1 MKLPQQSPSPP
12 PQWADKLLEWLCPDE
27 LLEEVQGD
35 LQELFEERVAEAG
48 QRQARREYILSVLG
62 YLRPYAFKRKTN
74 HYSQLSL
81 FTMFNNYFKI
91 ALRNL
96 YRQKAFFLINIFG
109 LAIGLMC
116 FTLILLFVY
125 HELSFDRFHHKP
137 QQVYRV
143 VKDFVNDDGTKI
155 PDATTPPA
163 LAPALQKEL
172 PEVAYTT
179 RIFPNWGQK
188 YLLEYEDKRFYETN
202 LMRVDS
208 SFFDVFTFEFVQGNK
223 TTAFQQ
229 PHSILLT
236 QKAAIK
242 YFGKQD
248 PMGKFIKL
256 PFNKETNYQV
266 TAILKDVPTNAH
278 FTFDFLIPIKFK
290 DIDSNWGWYT
300 FYTYVRLKENADP
313 EKFKAKLQP
322 LFKQYQPEDK
332 SQFYAQALTDIHLT
346 SNLKWELAANGDLS
360 YVRILITIALFVI
373 IIAGINYINLITAQ
387 SVKRAKEVG
396 IRKVAGAFKSLL
408 IWQFLNESILTALVA
423 FGIALLGVAAF
434 LPFSKQIF
442 GVELFLFTANN
453 KILWL
458 LLVIATLLVGLLA
471 GLYPAF
477 YLSSFNPI
485 KVLKGSFSNSHKGVW
500 LRQGLVI
507 FQFIIST
514 LLIAGSLIIS
524 QQLDFIQN
532 KKLGYDKENI
542 IVVPNIS
549 STSNFGALS
558 NELKKIPNVVNVGGA
573 NGILGGQNW
582 TTSVRAKGKQESVLL
597 NFLVVDYGF
606 LPTMG
611 VEFHEGRNF
620 SKNFGT
626 DTSAIVLNEAAVKQL
641 GLQEPLLGQ
650 PIVSNQADSTTMN
663 IIGVVKDFHFTSF
676 HDPIK
681 PFGFVLSSQGSDGTM
696 FVKINKDTRQAIT
709 MIEQAWKTAIPNRPF
724 EYSFQDEQVNKIH
737 EVEGRFGALFS
748 YLTLLAIL
756 IACLGL
762 FGLAAYTVQ
771 QRRKEIGI
779 RKVLGAS
786 VSNITLTLSS
796 NFLLL
801 IAIAFIIAIPIA
813 LYAMNS
819 WLDNFAYRITITWQ
833 VFVVAGIIVFFIA
846 ILTVSYQ
853 AVKAGLANPVK
864 SLRTE

>member
-1 MKLPQQSPSPP
+1 MSKHQKPP
-12 PQWADKLLEWLCPDE
+12 TPPDWANKLLEWLCPDD

-35 LQELFEERVAEAG
+35 LQELFEERAAEAG
-48 QRQARREYILSVLG
+48 ERQARREYILAVMG
-62 YLRPYAFKRKTN
+62 YMRPYAFKQKTN
-74 HYSQLSL
+74 HHSQLSL
-81 FTMFNNYFKI
+81 FTMFHNYFKV

-96 YRQKAFFLINIFG
+96 YRQRAFSLINIFG

-125 HELSFDRFHHKP
+125 HELSFDRFHYKP

-179 RIFPNWGQK
+179 RIFPGWGQK
-188 YLLEYEDKRFYETN
+188 FLLEYEDKRFYETN
-202 LMRVDS
+202 LMSVDS

-223 TTAFQQ
+223 TIAFQQ

-256 PFNKETNYQV
+256 PFNGGTNYQV
-266 TAILKDVPTNAH
+266 TAILKDVPSNVH
-278 FTFDFLIPIKFK
+278 FTFDFLVPIGFK
-290 DIDSNWGWYT
+290 DIDSNWGWYN

-313 EKFKAKLQP
+313 ETFKTKLQP
-322 LFKQYQPEDK
+322 LFKQYKPEDK

-396 IRKVAGAFKSLL
+396 IRKVAGAFRSLL
-408 IWQFLNESILTALVA
+408 IGQFLTESILTALVA
-423 FGIALLGVAAF
+423 FALSLLGVVAF
-434 LPFSKQIF
+434 LPFSTQIF

-453 KILWL
+453 KLLWL
-458 LLVIATLLVGLLA
+458 LLVATTLLVGLLA

-477 YLSSFNPI
+477 YLSSFNPV
-485 KVLKGSFSNSHKGVW
+485 KVLKGSFSNSPKGVL
-500 LRQGLVI
+500 LRQGLVV
-507 FQFIIST
+507 FQFVIST

-549 STSNFGALS
+549 STANFQALS
-558 NELKKIPNVVNVGGA
+558 NELIKIPNVVNVGGA

-582 TTSVRAKGKQESVLL
+582 TTGVRAKGKQESVLL

-611 VEFHEGRNF
+611 VEFKEGRNF

-650 PIVSNQADSTTMN
+650 PIVSNQDDSTTVN

-676 HDPIK
+676 HDLIK
-681 PFGFVLSSQGSDGTM
+681 PFGFVLSSQGSNGSL
-696 FVKINKDTRQAIT
+696 FVKISAEDKHQTLAL
-709 MIEQAWKTAIPNRPF
+709 IEQAWKNVIPNRPF

-737 EVEGRFGALFS
+737 QVESRFGVLFS
-748 YLTLLAIL
+748 SLTLLAIL

-762 FGLAAYTVQ
+762 FGLATYTIY

-786 VSNITLTLSS
+786 ISNITLTLSA

-801 IAIAFIIAIPIA
+801 IAIAFVIAVPLA
-813 LYAMNS
+813 WYAMNQ
-819 WLDNFAYRITITWQ
+819 WLDNFAYRIAITWQ
-833 VFVVAGIIVFFIA
+833 VFVVAGFAVFFIGL
-846 ILTVSYQ
+846 LTVSYQ
-853 AVKAGLANPVK
+853 AVRAGLANPVK
-864 SLRTE
+864 SLRSE